1 VSTLDSGVR
10 VVTERISSVRSVALG
25 FWINTGSAAEHDS
38 EAGISHLL
46 EHMLFRGTE
55 RYGSEEIDQI
65 FDAMGAEINAGTDKE
80 ATSLYTRVLDGHL
93 ERAFEVSSDMIW
105 NPRFGELQA
114 EREVVL
120 EEIAMYEDDPQD
132 RVFDVLGRAIFDS
145 HPLGRAVIGT
155 AEVIAGVTREQLAA
169 FHAGRYVPANIVIA
183 AAGSLDHDALVEMAQ
198 RVEAGCFEANGGSW
212 PASTPANPE
221 LALAPEFSPRV
232 SFLQKDTEQFHVCVG
247 GAGIAREDERRFA
260 LRVLEGVLGGTSSSR
275 LFQEVRERRGLA
287 YSVFSFSNLYA
298 RGARRD
304 RDGARA
310 LRRRSGQRGG
320 ADPLARE
327 PQGQGRARA
336 RVDRCAHEPAR
347 RLAAERDADPVGQ
360 RDDRADRRGHDRAG
374 TRSRR
379 RAVRATAPV
388 GRRRRPRR
396 AAFQGGDR
404 AARRGG
410 SRTGERRRS
419 KGVIRV
425 AVAGAAGRMGLAVC
439 AAVQA
444 ASDMELVGRADPL
457 LGVTLVE
464 VLATADVVVDFTVP
478 ATALENALACVRAGV
493 HVVIG
498 TTGFDPAPLAQAEP
512 PADRPR
518 GNVLIA
524 PNFAIGAVLMM
535 RFAQEAAAHMQK
547 AEIIELHHDAKL
559 DAPSGTAARTA
570 ELMAAASGG
579 VRPPIHSV
587 RLPGLVA
594 HQEVILGDLGQT
606 LSIRHDTI
614 SRESFMPG
622 VLLAV
627 RKVGGLSQPL
637 VVGLESLLF

>member
-298 RGARRD
+298 STGEVGLYLGTRPENLAEALAVIATELERCVADPASEEELIRSRENLKGRVVLGLESTGARMSRLGVSLLNEMPILSVNEMIERIDAVTIEQVRD
-304 RDGARA
+304 LAAELFVPQRLSVVGVGPDEQLFRAAIEPLGAEDHGQASVAGARA
-310 LRRRSGQRGG
+310 
-320 ADPLARE
+320 
-327 PQGQGRARA
+327 
-336 RVDRCAHEPAR
+336 
-347 RLAAERDADPVGQ
+347 
-360 RDDRADRRGHDRAG
+360 
-374 TRSRR
+374 
-379 RAVRATAPV
+379 
-388 GRRRRPRR
+388 
-396 AAFQGGDR
+396 
-404 AARRGG
+404 
-410 SRTGERRRS
+410 
-419 KGVIRV
+419 
-425 AVAGAAGRMGLAVC
+425 
-439 AAVQA
+439 
-444 ASDMELVGRADPL
+444 
-457 LGVTLVE
+457 
-464 VLATADVVVDFTVP
+464 
-478 ATALENALACVRAGV
+478 
-493 HVVIG
+493 
-498 TTGFDPAPLAQAEP
+498 
-512 PADRPR
+512 
-518 GNVLIA
+518 
-524 PNFAIGAVLMM
+524 
-535 RFAQEAAAHMQK
+535 
-547 AEIIELHHDAKL
+547 
-559 DAPSGTAARTA
+559 
-570 ELMAAASGG
+570 
-579 VRPPIHSV
+579 
-587 RLPGLVA
+587 
-594 HQEVILGDLGQT
+594 
-606 LSIRHDTI
+606 
-614 SRESFMPG
+614 
-622 VLLAV
+622 
-627 RKVGGLSQPL
+627 
-637 VVGLESLLF
+637 